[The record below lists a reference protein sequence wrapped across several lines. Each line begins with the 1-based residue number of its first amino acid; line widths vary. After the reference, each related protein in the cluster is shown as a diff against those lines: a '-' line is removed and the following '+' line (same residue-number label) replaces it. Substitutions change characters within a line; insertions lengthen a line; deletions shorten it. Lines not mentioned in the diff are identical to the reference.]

1 MTADLS
7 ARQQDTC
14 IILFAKY
21 PARNKAKTRL
31 QPALGVDGAA
41 RMARQLLLHS
51 IEHAVDTGF
60 AVELCVSPAPT
71 DPCWQALDLPDSL
84 RWSAQAEGDL
94 GLRMLIASQRALQHF
109 DKVVLIGTDC
119 PSLTTARIQTSVQQL
134 NQHDAVMIPATD
146 GGYVLLGFKQVND
159 SMFSDIVWSTASVAA
174 VTKQRIAALGW
185 TLALFDPLHDIDEPK
200 DLVHLPSGWLD
211 SYININIKVDNY

>member
-1 MTADLS
+1 VTADLS

-21 PARNKAKTRL
+21 PAPNKAKTRL

-51 IEHAVDTGF
+51 IEQAVDTGF
-60 AVELCVSPAPT
+60 SVELCVSPAPT

-84 RWSAQAEGDL
+84 RWSTQANGDL
-94 GLRMLIASQRALQHF
+94 GLRMLIASQRALQRF
-109 DKVVLIGTDC
+109 KKVMLIGTDC
-119 PSLTTARIQTSVQQL
+119 PSLTTARIQTAVQHL
-134 NQHDAVMIPATD
+134 DQHDAVMIPATD
-146 GGYVLLGFKQVND
+146 GGYVLLGFRQVNE
-159 SMFSDIVWSTASVAA
+159 SLFSDIIWSTASVAA
-174 VTKQRIAALGW
+174 VTKQRMAALGW
-185 TLALFDPLHDIDEPK
+185 TLSLFDPLHDIDEPE

-211 SYININIKVDNY
+211 SHVNIKVDNS